1 MSVYIIVPTEV
12 TPIKWK
18 LHKLNPFSSDVV
30 WGNFVKPI
38 SKLTY
43 SSPRIEVTR
52 FIIWC
57 NISTAV
63 LFDSEVVL
71 CTQHRFILTKL

>member
-1 MSVYIIVPTEV
+1 MQ
-12 TPIKWK
+12 

-30 WGNFVKPI
+30 WGNSVKPI

-43 SSPRIEVTR
+43 SSRRIEVTR

-57 NISTAV
+57 NISAAV